1 MSTVYFPVSKI
12 HLNDNYMKENSNKD
26 CVVNVK
32 NIEISDELGQN
43 LSGRQIYPS
52 TKSLG
57 ES

>member
-32 NIEISDELGQN
+32 NIEISDLFNQD
-43 LSGRQIYPS
+43 GRFIQAPNR
-52 TKSLG
+52 
-57 ES
+57 